1 MWGSGSGWKQWQY
14 ITRGCSGSAV
24 VFTINAGIKINTSVD
39 RRREQQKEK
48 SVSAS
53 DGQCPEVCLF
63 LLILGGVGIADIV
76 SNIERKSSTRGG
88 GDTTNM

>member
-1 MWGSGSGWKQWQY
+1 M
-14 ITRGCSGSAV
+14 

-53 DGQCPEVCLF
+53 DGQCPEVHLF

-88 GDTTNM
+88 GGYNKHVKGDGCFFVPTV